1 MSTQH
6 TPGPLTWRM
15 GAHIPEVKGPLGI
28 GVCYCP
34 VAIIAENKESYQ
46 IRMDEATANARLFAA
61 APELLEAL
69 ETFSK
74 GLEGSLEGVGG
85 GTCVSPSF
93 TVQHFKNA
101 RAAIAKAKSSQ

>member
-61 APELLEAL
+61 APDLLKAL
-69 ETFSK
+69 EK
-74 GLEGSLEGVGG
+74 CAAVIGAPQEGHWATDDEVNDAYDSAV
-85 GTCVSPSF
+85 
-93 TVQHFKNA
+93 
-101 RAAIAKAKSSQ
+101 AAIAKAKGGDQ